1 MNDDANDS
9 VSGNSTNVDWKPMR
23 SRSFLTDAQVDI
35 LNEQFKRN
43 SFPSKYELSA
53 LAECISV
60 NKRVVQVWFQ
70 NARAKQ
76 KRAAAASNRL
86 IAISDRLSQKAWKDY
101 HNISTND
108 SFLSNTLLNNSAS
121 ENISQTVSS
130 INEFLNKE
138 VVLKEDFKTE
148 VFYNNF
154 YYLNF
159 YD

>member
-1 MNDDANDS
+1 MSDVTND
-9 VSGNSTNVDWKPMR
+9 SGNSTITDWKPMR
-23 SRSFLTDAQVDI
+23 SRSFLTDAQVEI

-86 IAISDRLSQKAWKDY
+86 IAISDRLSQKAWKNFHSMNESY
-101 HNISTND
+101 
-108 SFLSNTLLNNSAS
+108 LSNTLLNTS
-121 ENISQTVSS
+121 ENISTDS
-130 INEFLNKE
+130 NEIFTNE
-138 VVLKEDFKTE
+138 VDSKKDFKTE
-148 VFYNNF
+148 VFLLNNF
-154 YYLNF
+154 
-159 YD
+159 